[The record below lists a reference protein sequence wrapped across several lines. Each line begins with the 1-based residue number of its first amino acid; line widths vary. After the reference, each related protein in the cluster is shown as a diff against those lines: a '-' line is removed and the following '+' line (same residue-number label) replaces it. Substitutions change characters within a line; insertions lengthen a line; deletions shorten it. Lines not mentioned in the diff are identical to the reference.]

1 MERMPQPRRRPHGR
15 PTGLWHCMRW
25 SHRRGAPV
33 PGRGVTRALAGH
45 AGHAQP
51 AHDGHRHVRCAT
63 VWFALHAGHHE
74 RLALDAGLALRARP
88 AAAAAPAH
96 AAREPAMVRN
106 HGQRSH
112 GRGDARAAARSFPR
126 RSRGAGG
133 ALLHVRGRQAR
144 RRPAAVHPVRLL
156 LPVKLHVLL
165 RLVPLQPA
173 RPRRCPLRLRQ
184 AGHVALAERL
194 VVARRAQGYV
204 YHDGGDGVA
213 AGLGN

>member
-1 MERMPQPRRRPHGR
+1 
-15 PTGLWHCMRW
+15 
-25 SHRRGAPV
+25 
-33 PGRGVTRALAGH
+33 
-45 AGHAQP
+45 
-51 AHDGHRHVRCAT
+51 
-63 VWFALHAGHHE
+63 
-74 RLALDAGLALRARP
+74 
-88 AAAAAPAH
+88 
-96 AAREPAMVRN
+96 MVRN

-112 GRGDARAAARSFPR
+112 GRGDARAGGTRSMSRSGHSIPKLRAPAADTPFPPTHTLSYASPTPDSFPPAARSFPR